1 MKGILLADNGDL
13 AIKPVLEK
21 DGIRSGI
28 IIGGSEIQNASIVLG
43 MNQGELKEDPLIGPN
58 LLRFIRAKATKTAVI
73 RQVRI
78 HLERD
83 GLDYDELKERINI
96 NLKNI

>member
-13 AIKPVLEK
+13 AIKPVLER

-28 IIGGSEIQNASIVLG
+28 IIGGSEIQNAYIVLG

-58 LLRFIRAKATKTAVI
+58 LLRFIRAKATS
-73 RQVRI
+73 
-78 HLERD
+78 
-83 GLDYDELKERINI
+83 
-96 NLKNI
+96 